1 MGKSSI
7 IRELMHHLLKNTEDN
22 IGVLAMEESIRTTA
36 FNIMSVEAN
45 ARLYIKEIRDQFDRK
60 DLLKFQEDTIGTG
73 RFFAFDH
80 FGSIGNDEILN
91 RVRFMAKALECK
103 WVVLDHLS
111 ILVSGQEDFGD
122 ERKSIDILMTKLRS
136 LVEET
141 GCGLLLVS
149 HLRRPSGDVGH
160 ENGKEIT
167 LSHLRGSAS
176 IAHLSDSVIGLE
188 RNQQATDEVE
198 ANTTVIRILKN
209 RYTGDTGIATYLHY
223 DKDTG
228 RMSQIDNPF
237 DAGLEVDE
245 EIPF

>member
-1 MGKSSI
+1 MLG
-7 IRELMHHLLKNTEDN
+7 
-22 IGVLAMEESIRTTA
+22 A
-36 FNIMSVEAN
+36 
-45 ARLYIKEIRDQFDRK
+45 
-60 DLLKFQEDTIGTG
+60 
-73 RFFAFDH
+73 
-80 FGSIGNDEILN
+80 
-91 RVRFMAKALECK
+91 
-103 WVVLDHLS
+103 
-111 ILVSGQEDFGD
+111 
-122 ERKSIDILMTKLRS
+122 
-136 LVEET
+136 
-141 GCGLLLVS
+141 

-198 ANTTVIRILKN
+198 ANTTIIRILKN
-209 RYTGDTGIATYLHY
+209 RYTGDTGVATYLHY

-228 RMSQIDNPF
+228 RMTQIDNPF